1 VQFAASDKPSQ
12 ITGSLPIGGAVLIGR
27 RFGNWF
33 VAGSVRI
40 GWLLMMV
47 LVGGFVL
54 YNLIER
60 SMQ

>member
-1 VQFAASDKPSQ
+1 M
-12 ITGSLPIGGAVLIGR
+12 LIGR